1 MITNER
7 QRRIA
12 EANLRR
18 FEDAIRAHDARGPT
32 PGVDARLDRAMRDG
46 ATSQASDLRR
56 ELQHYADLREGR
68 IRGRTFTSVDELP
81 VALIEA
87 RIAAR
92 LTQRELAELLGV
104 AEQQVQRWE
113 ADRWSAVNTKRL
125 QQVAD
130 VLGVRL
136 QETVD
141 YLPPAPPPDELVRR
155 SVQAGVPKELATKL
169 AIEIPQQDLA
179 GVLARGFDWSMD
191 ELLAGV
197 PEPAPFADPV
207 MFKSR
212 TSQHP
217 EASPLVRLASTVAH
231 ITAGMAT
238 RAPGP
243 VPPADAMRLRGDVCD
258 PTGVVTL
265 ASLLRW
271 SWGSGVAVLPMLGK
285 GGFAASVWR
294 VADRPV
300 VVLKRAYAEGAYWLF
315 DLAHELGHVALGH
328 LDDAAVVDVKAPL
341 SQTTDPQEQAANRW
355 ALDLLLPDHERLIA
369 RVRQIS
375 RGNRLAFK
383 GAVETVAGES
393 GLSAGLLGLVAAFEL
408 TDLGRPQDRWGSATN
423 LAKLEGAGRPAV
435 EEAAARR
442 LPLDGLARLDREL
455 MQSVLFSTPPA

>member
-7 QRRIA
+7 QRHIA

-32 PGVDARLDRAMRDG
+32 PGVDPRLDRAMRDG
-46 ATSQASDLRR
+46 AASQAADLRR
-56 ELQHYADLREGR
+56 ELQQYADLREGR
-68 IRGRTFTSVDELP
+68 IRGRTFTSLEELP
-81 VALIEA
+81 TALVEA

-92 LTQRELAELLGV
+92 LTQRELAERLGV

-141 YLPPAPPPDELVRR
+141 YLPPAPPRDELVRR
-155 SVQAGVPKELATKL
+155 SVKAGVPKELAAKL
-169 AIEIPQQDLA
+169 AMEVPAQDLA
-179 GVLARGFDWSMD
+179 GVLARGFDWDID

-197 PEPAPFADPV
+197 PKPPPLAEPVA
-207 MFKSR
+207 FKSKTGQR
-212 TSQHP
+212 P
-217 EASPLVRLASTVAH
+217 EASPLVRLASTVVH

-243 VPPADAMRLRGDVCD
+243 VPPSDAVRLRSDVSD
-258 PTGVVTL
+258 SSGVVTL
-265 ASLLRW
+265 PSLLRW
-271 SWGSGVAVLPMLGK
+271 SWTSGVAVLPMLGK
-285 GGFAASVWR
+285 GGFAASAWR
-294 VADRPV
+294 IDDRPV

-341 SQTTDPQEQAANRW
+341 SRTTDPQEQAANRW
-355 ALDLLLPDHERLIA
+355 ALDLLLPDHELLIA
-369 RVRQIS
+369 RVRELS
-375 RGNRLAFK
+375 RGSGVAFK
-383 GAVETVAGES
+383 GAVETVAGEA

-408 TDLGRPQDRWGSATN
+408 TEVGRPLDRWGSATN

-435 EEAAARR
+435 EAVAARR
-442 LPLDGLARLDREL
+442 LPLDGLAQLDREL
-455 MQSVLFSTPPA
+455 MQAVLFSTPPA